1 MSFLDISTV
10 AVLIGLMVIRI
21 GVPIFGMCL
30 FCGGLK
36 RVLPSQV

>member
-1 MSFLDISTV
+1 MSFLDISTM
-10 AVLIGLMVIRI
+10 AILIGLMVVRL

-36 RVLPSQV
+36 RAFPSQV

>member
-1 MSFLDISTV
+1 MSVLDISTV
-10 AVLIGLMVIRI
+10 AVLIGLMGLRI

-36 RVLPSQV
+36 RAFPEQV